1 MARSSWVVRLLVSA
15 LVLLVTSCNDS
26 RPPQRVSQSD
36 GSNSDGPSIS
46 CESGSTS
53 SPSSLGPPTS
63 DTNSLGNTGSAG
75 SSSRRVRGR
84 VIDHDGCPISGADV
98 RFTIFSTGTYARGV
112 TDTHGSYDAECPD
125 SGSFYLVVSGQ
136 PFDDTRQP
144 GAPELNYEPS
154 IVGTT
159 DPASTS
165 LPILCGPQDLPPI
178 VTTLHPGGIVEGHVY
193 TTTGEI
199 APYAHVQIQGVPLP
213 CPCQGSF

>member
-1 MARSSWVVRLLVSA
+1 
-15 LVLLVTSCNDS
+15 
-26 RPPQRVSQSD
+26 
-36 GSNSDGPSIS
+36 
-46 CESGSTS
+46 
-53 SPSSLGPPTS
+53 
-63 DTNSLGNTGSAG
+63 
-75 SSSRRVRGR
+75 
-84 VIDHDGCPISGADV
+84 
-98 RFTIFSTGTYARGV
+98 
-112 TDTHGSYDAECPD
+112 
-125 SGSFYLVVSGQ
+125 VSGQ

-193 TTTGEI
+193 TATGEI

-213 CPCQGSF
+213 CPCQGSFNAYTTDGSFAFVGLPAGDYTIIAVDKAIQADRITAHVEPGQTVTRDLHLSCGGPCPAWATSS